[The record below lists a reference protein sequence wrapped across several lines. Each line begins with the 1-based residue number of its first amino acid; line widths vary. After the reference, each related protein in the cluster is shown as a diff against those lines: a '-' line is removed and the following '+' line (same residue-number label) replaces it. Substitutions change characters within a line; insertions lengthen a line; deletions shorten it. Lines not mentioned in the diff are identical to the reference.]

1 MTYFMAVYKL
11 GVMIKVLLAEE
22 QQDVRRGIRM
32 RLDFE
37 YDIVIVGETDD
48 GWEALRLAREHSPQ
62 VVVTSIELSGL
73 DGFQLTE
80 RLRQDI
86 PGCTV
91 VILSLY
97 DDLPT
102 QKRHRRQGHLFSSA
116 TRNQTTSSLQRSAR
130 RQQNLA
136 LHRYMRSIKHTN

>member
-1 MTYFMAVYKL
+1 MTYFMIVYKL

-32 RLDFE
+32 RLDLE

-48 GWEALRLAREHSPQ
+48 GWDALRLAREQSAQ

-80 RLRQDI
+80 RLSREI

-102 QKRHRRQGHLFSSA
+102 QKRASQAGASFVVSKLESDDKLIA
-116 TRNQTTSSLQRSAR
+116 AIRSA
-130 RQQNLA
+130 
-136 LHRYMRSIKHTN
+136 STKT

>member
-1 MTYFMAVYKL
+1 MTYLVTIHKIEA
-11 GVMIKVLLAEE
+11 MIKVLLAEE
-22 QQDVRRGIRM
+22 QQNIRRGLRM
-32 RLDFE
+32 RLDLE
-37 YDIVIVGETDD
+37 NDIMIVGETDD
-48 GWEALRLAREHSPQ
+48 GWDALQLAREYSPH

-80 RLRQDI
+80 RLRHDL

-102 QKRHRRQGHLFSSA
+102 QKRASEAGASFFVSKQEPDNKLIA
-116 TRNQTTSSLQRSAR
+116 AIRSA
-130 RQQNLA
+130 
-136 LHRYMRSIKHTN
+136 STKT